1 MLVLLTD
8 LKSMLCSLQYDYYT
22 YLWADYSSQDIINL
36 IFKKSV
42 GQEKKSAASGTFT
55 GEAQNSGQK
64 FFTTNIK
71 VCKGT
76 VHHTTSH
83 EGPDRGADV

>member
-1 MLVLLTD
+1 
-8 LKSMLCSLQYDYYT
+8 
-22 YLWADYSSQDIINL
+22 
-36 IFKKSV
+36 V